1 MAVTIDG
8 LVFERS
14 NFDADGDVL
23 YLSRGEARVAAEGLL
38 TSEGHGVRF
47 GPDGEVMGLTLIS
60 VKRLLEQ
67 DGYLTITVPRT
78 VHLRE
83 DELGGLL
90 G

>member
-8 LVFERS
+8 LVFQSS
-14 NFDADGDVL
+14 NYDADGDVL
-23 YLSRGEARVAAEGLL
+23 YLGQGESRVAADCLL

-47 GPDGEVMGLTLIS
+47 GPDGEVIGLTLIS

-78 VHLRE
+78 VHVRK
-83 DELGGLL
+83 DELGGVL

>member
-14 NFDADGDVL
+14 NYDADGDVL
-23 YLSRGEARVAAEGLL
+23 YLSRGESRVATDGLL

-47 GPDGEVMGLTLIS
+47 GLDGEVIGVTLIS

-67 DGYLTITVPRT
+67 DGHLPITVPRT
-78 VHLRE
+78 VHVRE
-83 DELGGLL
+83 DELGGALS
-90 G
+90 

>member
-14 NFDADGDVL
+14 NYDGDVL
-23 YLSRGEARVAAEGLL
+23 YLSRSESRVAADGLL

-47 GPDGEVMGLTLIS
+47 GPDGEVVGLTLIS
-60 VKRLLEQ
+60 VKRLLGH

-78 VHLRE
+78 VHLLE
-83 DELGGLL
+83 EELEGVL

>member
-1 MAVTIDG
+1 MVVTIDG
-8 LVFERS
+8 LVFDHS
-14 NFDADGDVL
+14 NYDADGDVL
-23 YLSRGEARVAAEGLL
+23 YLNRGESRVAADGLL

-47 GPDGEVMGLTLIS
+47 GPDGEVIGVTLIS

-78 VHLRE
+78 VHVRR
-83 DELGGLL
+83 DELGGVL

>member
-1 MAVTIDG
+1 MAITIDG

-14 NFDADGDVL
+14 NYDADGDVL
-23 YLSRGEARVAAEGLL
+23 YLSRGESRVAADGLL
-38 TSEGHGVRF
+38 TPEGHGVRF
-47 GPDGEVMGLTLIS
+47 GPDGRVIGVTLIS

-78 VHLRE
+78 VHVRD
-83 DELGGLL
+83 DELGGVL

>member
-1 MAVTIDG
+1 MTVMIAG

-14 NFDADGDVL
+14 NYDADGDVL
-23 YLSRGEARVAAEGLL
+23 YLSRGESRVAANGLL

-47 GPDGEVMGLTLIS
+47 GLGGEVIGVTLTS

-67 DGYLTITVPRT
+67 DGYLTITVPCTARM
-78 VHLRE
+78 RE
-83 DELGGLL
+83 DELGRLL